1 MDEERGDLFD
11 VPIGAYDDAELCELV
26 GIFLSEK
33 ISDICNEGDI
43 GLYRDDGLAIFRNKS
58 GTELEKII
66 KKLQRLLK
74 EYDLEITAESKQKLV
89 NYLNITLNLKDGTFR
104 PYPVTKYSTYIR
116 NPITLY
122 EAQNTS
128 NQLK

>member
-11 VPIGAYDDAELCELV
+11 APIGAYDDAELCELV

-89 NYLNITLNLKDGTFR
+89 NYLNITLNLKDDTFR
-104 PYPVTKYSTYIR
+104 
-116 NPITLY
+116 LY
-122 EAQNTS
+122 HKLGDQM
-128 NQLK
+128 